1 MPTPVRAAPL
11 PPNALLMR
19 YRDAGHYTD
28 CYATHVAGRPAHAA
42 YVEAFYTSW
51 VFRLERAVLAL
62 ASLPSTDAEVTAL
75 AAGPGDAF
83 AAWQVEARA
92 TGQLLLCDV
101 HGRTRS
107 WLMTVV
113 EDADAGG
120 TLYFGTAVV
129 PEAGAAPGASLGFPY
144 APLLGFHR
152 VYSRI
157 LLRAAAARLER
168 AMARLQ

>member
-28 CYATHVAGRPAHAA
+28 CFATHVAGRPAQAA

-62 ASLPSTDAEVTAL
+62 ASLPSTDAGATAL
-75 AAGPGDAF
+75 AAGRDDVF
-83 AAWQVEARA
+83 AAWKVEARA
-92 TGQLLLCDV
+92 AGQLLLCDV

-107 WLMTVV
+107 WLMTIS
-113 EDADAGG
+113 ENEGAGG

-144 APLLGFHR
+144 APLMGFHR